1 MATRARKPALQKN
14 TTQIQWFSESK
25 KPHLAKPAALAFTRA
40 STVPKHYDL
49 AGVVPRSRKYPPPPY
64 SQNRPK
70 TSLTVDNP
78 TYPLTHKPSFS
89 QISPKKGTTVSAD
102 TTPDQRG
109 LGRPGD
115 HPLIVA
121 QPSTL
126 LPKKGPQVTTWLLWS
141 CSARKSSLHPETL
154 SVSIA
159 LLVSS
164 KRSQTSI
171 GITRNIPQNP
181 IPQNPHPETREA
193 MAFRRTFPPAWPT
206 DGNKTHRVEAAK
218 QRKPIHEEPGYLEI
232 LQNRRDL
239 GQKTPPVSPSIAL
252 DPKYSFP
259 ASTASCN
266 LPNSALP

>member
-64 SQNRPK
+64 SQSNPK
-70 TSLTVDNP
+70 TSLTFDNP
-78 TYPLTHKPSFS
+78 SYPLTHKPSFS
-89 QISPKKGTTVSAD
+89 QISPEKGTTVSAD

-115 HPLIVA
+115 HPPILA

-126 LPKKGPQVTTWLLWS
+126 LPKKGPQTTTWLLWP

-159 LLVSS
+159 LWVSLR
-164 KRSQTSI
+164 RSQTSI
-171 GITRNIPQNP
+171 KVAPDNPPEPNPPEPNPPDTQSPRTHTLKPGKPLPFGVRFHQHGQLTEQNP
-181 IPQNPHPETREA
+181 QS
-193 MAFRRTFPPAWPT
+193 
-206 DGNKTHRVEAAK
+206 GSCKAAK
-218 QRKPIHEEPGYLEI
+218 TPIHEEPGYLEI

-239 GQKTPPVSPSIAL
+239 GQKTPPVL
-252 DPKYSFP
+252 
-259 ASTASCN
+259 
-266 LPNSALP
+266 LL